1 MNDQQ
6 RARYDAVRRQAREV
20 DPAGPCGLIA
30 IALLTGRPMA
40 RIVEVLDELGYQ
52 RGAGVRQSVAWDAL
66 GLLGFS
72 CSAAGGLFTPHV
84 TRLDSLVQSLAADVQ
99 YRGLGGRYLASS
111 AEPDGS
117 GGHFSAVVD
126 GVYLD
131 SVAMGDRVVGLAW
144 EVTGNV

>member
-1 MNDQQ
+1 MNAQQ

-30 IALLTGRPMA
+30 IAMLTGRPMA

-52 RGAGVRQSVAWDAL
+52 RGAGIRQSVAWDAL

-84 TRLDSLVQSLAADVQ
+84 TRLDALVQNLATDVQ
-99 YRGLGGRYLASS
+99 YCGLGGRYLVSS
-111 AEPDGS
+111 AEPDGN

-126 GVYLD
+126 GVYCD
-131 SVAMGDRVVGLAW
+131 TVAVGNRLVALVW
-144 EVTGNV
+144 EVHDA